1 MSGAGPAL
9 QMDASS
15 LVARAH
21 QRVKRDPID
30 ATTMTV
36 SLTAAGP
43 VRDAVPARLSVT
55 GERRSHPSVEG
66 ATARAT
72 TAARMVPVPAVG
84 TGGSA
89 PRSARCEMIVTCRP
103 RREHGA
109 TIREHGGRG

>member
-84 TGGSA
+84 PGGS
-89 PRSARCEMIVTCRP
+89 SARVSALRSRGP
-103 RREHGA
+103 AVREHGA